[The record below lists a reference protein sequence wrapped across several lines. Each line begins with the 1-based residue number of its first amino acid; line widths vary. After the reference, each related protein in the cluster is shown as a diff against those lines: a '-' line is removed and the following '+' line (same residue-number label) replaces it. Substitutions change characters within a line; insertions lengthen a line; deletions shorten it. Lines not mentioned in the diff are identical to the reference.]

1 MSDQLDTRP
10 PKKPRNESQSP
21 IRSLLIDTSLIG
33 GDVDKGKLVP
43 LSPPNMYVG
52 SITPNSGT
60 PDKDI
65 EKINIRK
72 KDPVKKSLFS
82 SFKNIKVDNIKS

>member
-10 PKKPRNESQSP
+10 PKKPRNITE
-21 IRSLLIDTSLIG
+21 LLIDTSLVG
-33 GDVDKGKLVP
+33 GDVDKGRLVP

-60 PDKDI
+60 PDKII
-65 EKINIRK
+65 EKVNIIK
-72 KDPVKKSLFS
+72 KDPVKKSLIG
-82 SFKNIKVDNIKS
+82 SFINIDVENIKS